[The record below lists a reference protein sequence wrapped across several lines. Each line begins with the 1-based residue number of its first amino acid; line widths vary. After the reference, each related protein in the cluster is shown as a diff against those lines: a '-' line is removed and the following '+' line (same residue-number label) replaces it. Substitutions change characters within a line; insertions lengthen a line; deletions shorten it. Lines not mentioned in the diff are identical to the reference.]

1 MLTKVRLSDTSP
13 WRLTVRLYFCHNE
26 MRNSTS
32 QIYDNRICIGIYKLF
47 EKKTKQPVKLDNLI
61 CLNQRF
67 EVIREF
73 EFENDSV

>member
-1 MLTKVRLSDTSP
+1 
-13 WRLTVRLYFCHNE
+13 